1 MIFSLF
7 YSTIIIKVYI
17 HRLRKSLM
25 RGKEVFFWRLFV
37 FFGGKCRIFFSEHS
51 RSSFVFFLV
60 HAARESTAAPPVP
73 EKAERALL
81 KNMQL
86 LSEKK
91 CCSLANF
98 LWVQSRHQDCCIY
111 KKNSTDKNS
120 ICIEAKCHLWKKE
133 KASSSNYHFFFS
145 YLGNFN
151 LVPNST
157 QLHLPLV
164 VEEFLPF
171 FALFPPF
178 AYLVWKSRAANARL
192 FFSKM
197 WCSLTHCNDF
207 PVLYFFWK
215 TLWPV
220 LPQCVTVW
228 RKNQQINDLYW
239 LTIFR
244 KNWKIAFWSA
254 LCSAG
259 C

>member
-1 MIFSLF
+1 
-7 YSTIIIKVYI
+7 
-17 HRLRKSLM
+17 
-25 RGKEVFFWRLFV
+25 
-37 FFGGKCRIFFSEHS
+37 
-51 RSSFVFFLV
+51 
-60 HAARESTAAPPVP
+60 
-73 EKAERALL
+73 
-81 KNMQL
+81 MQL

-111 KKNSTDKNS
+111 KKNTVDKNS

-133 KASSSNYHFFFS
+133 KASSSNYHFSFLSGKFQPCPKFYSIASSTCCGGIFTLFCSFPSLCLSCLKISCCKCQTFFS
-145 YLGNFN
+145 PKCDA
-151 LVPNST
+151 V
-157 QLHLPLV
+157 LHTAMI
-164 VEEFLPF
+164 FLFYTF
-171 FALFPPF
+171 FLKALW
-178 AYLVWKSRAANARL
+178 L
-192 FFSKM
+192 
-197 WCSLTHCNDF
+197 
-207 PVLYFFWK
+207 
-215 TLWPV
+215 V